1 MGRHAR
7 RWGVLAPGREWQ
19 ALTEALKDE
28 EWAVRSHAAK
38 SLGHTGPEAKDVVSS
53 LNMALNDDNEFI
65 REAARETPTSR

>member
-1 MGRHAR
+1 
-7 RWGVLAPGREWQ
+7 
-19 ALTEALKDE
+19 LKDE